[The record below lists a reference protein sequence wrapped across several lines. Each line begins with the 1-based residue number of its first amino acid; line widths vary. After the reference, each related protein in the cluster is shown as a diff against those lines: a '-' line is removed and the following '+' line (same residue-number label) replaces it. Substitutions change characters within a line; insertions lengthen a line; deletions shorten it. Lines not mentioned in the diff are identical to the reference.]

1 MKKLLLA
8 CFALTLVLCLLPTTA
23 EAATEGNFTYEISDG
38 KATITNYNGSGGD
51 VAIPSTL
58 GGCPVTSIGD
68 DAFSGCTGLTAVT
81 IPDSVTTIGICAFHS
96 CTGLTGVYIT
106 DLAAWCAIDFSE
118 LYSNPLFY
126 AKNLYLDG
134 SLVTELTIPDS
145 VTTIDRYA
153 FYGCTGLTSVTIP
166 DSVTTIDWYAFSG
179 CTGLTAVTIGDSVT
193 TIGDRAFYGC
203 TALEEIT
210 IPVSMFSIAD
220 NAFKDVPL
228 KTVHYG
234 GTKEQWEKIDL
245 NNNVCFAAAEVKTTE
260 KPADPAPDN
269 TAEPAPTEPA
279 NCSHTG
285 YLVAIIALSV
295 ALAGSITLN
304 LLQHKKKKA

>member
-8 CFALTLVLCLLPTTA
+8 CLALTLVLCLLPTTA

-38 KATITNYNGSGGD
+38 KATITDCKTSVSGD
-51 VAIPSTL
+51 ITIPSTL
-58 GGCPVTSIGD
+58 GGCPVTTISNG
-68 DAFSGCTGLTAVT
+68 AF
-81 IPDSVTTIGICAFHS
+81 F
-96 CTGLTGVYIT
+96 
-106 DLAAWCAIDFSE
+106 
-118 LYSNPLFY
+118 N
-126 AKNLYLDG
+126 
-134 SLVTELTIPDS
+134 
-145 VTTIDRYA
+145 
-153 FYGCTGLTSVTIP
+153 CTGLTSVTIP
-166 DSVTTIDWYAFSG
+166 DSVTAIGYYAFQD

-193 TIGDRAFYGC
+193 SIEGFVFYGCTGLTSVTIGDSVTTIEGSAFYGC

-220 NAFKDVPL
+220 DAFQDVPL

-245 NNNVCFAAAEVKTTE
+245 NNNVCFATAEVKTTE
-260 KPADPAPDN
+260 KPADPAPGAPADPSEP
-269 TAEPAPTEPA
+269 TDPSTPTEPSTPAPTEPSAPGNPTEPEKA
-279 NCSHTG
+279 NHTIC
-285 YLVAIIALSV
+285 LVAIVVLSL